1 MERKM
6 TADVNMEVPETAREF
21 IKRAATTAKER
32 AADARVSVEQVTAA
46 IESAAGGSVR
56 ETAKIGRAIQ
66 NAVCEEVDA
75 LLDGVGHL
83 ATAKSFGEAF
93 HMQSDYVHGRVAATA
108 RHGWAIVSYMSELV
122 LEAAEFANKK
132 SSEKAQPNAQA
143 I

>member
-46 IESAAGGSVR
+46 IESATGDSVR

-66 NAVCEEVDA
+66 MVDA
-75 LLDGVGHL
+75 LLDGVEHL
-83 ATAKSFGEAF
+83 ATAKSFGEVF
-93 HMQSDYVHGRVAATA
+93 HMQGALFLERGDRGVG
-108 RHGWAIVSYMSELV
+108 SYC
-122 LEAAEFANKK
+122 
-132 SSEKAQPNAQA
+132 P
-143 I
+143 

>member
-46 IESAAGGSVR
+46 IESATGDSVR

-66 NAVCEEVDA
+66 NAVYEEVDA
-75 LLDGVGHL
+75 LLDGVEHL
-83 ATAKSFGEAF
+83 ATAKSFGEVF
-93 HMQSDYVHGRVAATA
+93 HMQGALFLERGDRGVG
-108 RHGWAIVSYMSELV
+108 SYC
-122 LEAAEFANKK
+122 
-132 SSEKAQPNAQA
+132 P
-143 I
+143 